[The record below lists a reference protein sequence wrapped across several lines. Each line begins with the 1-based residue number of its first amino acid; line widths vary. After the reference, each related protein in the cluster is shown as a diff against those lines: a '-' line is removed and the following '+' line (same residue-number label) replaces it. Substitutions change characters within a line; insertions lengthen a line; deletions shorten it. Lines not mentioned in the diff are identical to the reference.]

1 MAQGATDGYGPGM
14 KISDVLRTK
23 GTEVATIRPDESVTR
38 LIEVLAD
45 RGVGALVVSP
55 DGAAVV
61 GIVSER
67 DVVRHLHRSGASVL
81 NGPVSAIMTADVTT
95 CSADDAVESL
105 AQTMTQQRIRHV
117 PVVADGRLEAIVS
130 IGDIV
135 KHRIHA
141 LQSERDQLVEYI
153 QQ

>member
-1 MAQGATDGYGPGM
+1 MAPGAAAGYGPVM
-14 KISDVLRTK
+14 KISDVLRNK

-55 DGAAVV
+55 DGTAVV

-67 DVVRHLHRSGASVL
+67 DVVRHLHRTGAAVL
-81 NGPVSAIMTADVTT
+81 NGPVSAIMTSDVTT
-95 CSADDAVESL
+95 CSADDEVESL
-105 AQTMTQQRIRHV
+105 ARTMTQRRIRHV
-117 PVVADGRLEAIVS
+117 PVLADGRLEAIVS
-130 IGDIV
+130 IGDVV
-135 KHRIHA
+135 KHRIDA

>member
-1 MAQGATDGYGPGM
+1 M
-14 KISDVLRTK
+14 KISDVLRNK
-23 GTEVATIRPDESVTR
+23 GTEVVTIRPEDSVTR
-38 LIEVLAD
+38 LLEVLAD

-55 DGAAVV
+55 DGQSVV

-67 DVVRHLHRSGASVL
+67 DVVRHLHRRGAKVL
-81 NGPVSAIMTADVTT
+81 AAPVSDIMTSEVTT

-105 AQTMTQQRIRHV
+105 AATMTERRIRHV
-117 PVVADGRLEAIVS
+117 PVVEDGHLASIVS

-135 KHRIHA
+135 KHRISA
-141 LQSERDQLVEYI
+141 LQSERDQLVGYI

>member
-1 MAQGATDGYGPGM
+1 M
-14 KISDVLRTK
+14 KISDVLRNK
-23 GTEVATIRPDESVTR
+23 GTEVVTIRPEDSVTR
-38 LIEVLAD
+38 LLEVLAD

-55 DGAAVV
+55 DGQSVV

-67 DVVRHLHRSGASVL
+67 DVVRHLHRRGAEVL
-81 NGPVSAIMTADVTT
+81 AAPVSDIMTSEVTT

-105 AQTMTQQRIRHV
+105 AATMTERRIRHV
-117 PVVADGRLEAIVS
+117 PVVEDGHLASIVS

-135 KHRIHA
+135 KHRISA

>member
-1 MAQGATDGYGPGM
+1 M
-14 KISDVLRTK
+14 KISDVLRNK
-23 GTEVATIRPDESVTR
+23 GTEVVTIRPEDSVTR
-38 LIEVLAD
+38 LLEVLAD

-55 DGAAVV
+55 DGQSVV

-67 DVVRHLHRSGASVL
+67 DVVRHLHRRGAEVL
-81 NGPVSAIMTADVTT
+81 AAPVSDIMTSEVTT
-95 CSADDAVESL
+95 CSAEDAVESL
-105 AQTMTQQRIRHV
+105 AATMTERRIRHV
-117 PVVADGRLEAIVS
+117 PVVEDGHLASIVS

-135 KHRIHA
+135 KHRISA